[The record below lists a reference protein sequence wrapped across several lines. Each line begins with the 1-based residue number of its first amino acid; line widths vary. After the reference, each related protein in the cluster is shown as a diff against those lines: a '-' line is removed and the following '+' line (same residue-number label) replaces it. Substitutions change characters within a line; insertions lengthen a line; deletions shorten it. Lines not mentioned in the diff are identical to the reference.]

1 MGSVIVTIEEKC
13 RGCNKCIY
21 SCPVEGANIS
31 YLLNGE
37 SKTHVDET
45 KCIMCG
51 KCLEVCDHNARDY
64 NDDTEKFISDLE
76 AGTKITVIAA
86 PAFKSNFQEYK
97 KVAGFLSSMGV
108 SGIYD
113 VSLGADITTWAYLKI
128 IDEQKLDSMI
138 AQPCPAIVNYI
149 KKYRHDILPKLSP
162 VHSPMLCTAVYL
174 KKYLGTRDKLCFL
187 SPCIAKSSEIHDP
200 DTKELVSYNVTF
212 RKLMKYIKEHDIRL
226 ENYPEKD
233 FNQSSYALGDIYSI
247 PGGLKENVY
256 LYNPRAWVKQVEGT
270 DLAYNYLEEY
280 ADRVKENKSLPL
292 LVDILSCSNGC
303 NSGSGTTK
311 SIDITDLEETMHR
324 LKTQKN
330 RRFNSNPSKLFRLFN
345 KKLNVND
352 FVRTYTAENPSAY
365 VKPNEEELDKIFKL
379 MHKFTPESRERNC
392 NACGYGSCK
401 VMAIAVY
408 NKCNHIGNCIDYNSK
423 LSAERLLIEQ
433 KNTEISSALDEVK
446 RLSEEKN
453 IKLELLNQRV
463 AKIREAM
470 EQISGAGTENAN
482 SIASI
487 SDDAGKL
494 LEISEKLRVKIR
506 QMQLNIK
513 NFNKV
518 TEEIVSISD
527 QTNLLSLNAS
537 IEAAR
542 AGEAGHGFS
551 VVANEVKKL
560 SEQSKA
566 AAQSTKVD
574 ETELIKSINEILGIS
589 EILDNEARSVSGDIS
604 KISDMLQKT
613 LAKDQEVLSTV
624 NLMLEEQS

>member
-13 RGCNKCIY
+13 KGCNKCIY

-37 SKTHVDET
+37 SRTRVDDT

-51 KCLEVCDHNARDY
+51 KCIEVCGHNARDY

-86 PAFKSNFQEYK
+86 PAFKSNFPEYK
-97 KVAGFLSSMGV
+97 KVAGFLSSIGV

-128 IDEQKLDSMI
+128 IDDKKLDSVI

-149 KKYRHDILPKLSP
+149 RKYRHDILPKLSP

-174 KKYLGTRDKLCFL
+174 KKYLGVGEKLCFL

-212 RKLMKYIKEHDIRL
+212 KKLMNYIKEHDIRL

-233 FNQSSYALGDIYSI
+233 FNQTSYSLGDIYSI

-256 LYNPRAWVKQVEGT
+256 LYNSKAWVKQVEGT
-270 DLAYNYLEEY
+270 DLVYDYLEEY
-280 ADRVKENKSLPL
+280 ADRVKKNKSLPL
-292 LVDILSCSNGC
+292 LVDILSCSHGC

-311 SIDITDLEETMHR
+311 NIDITDLEETMHR

-330 RRFNSNPSKLFRLFN
+330 SKFNSNPSKLFKYFN
-345 KKLNVND
+345 NKLNVND
-352 FVRTYTAENPSAY
+352 FVRTYTAENPSTY
-365 VKPNEEELDKIFKL
+365 VKPDEEELDKIFNL
-379 MHKFTPESRERNC
+379 MHKFTSDSRERNC

-408 NKCNHIGNCIDYNSK
+408 NNCNHIENCIDYNSK
-423 LSAERLLIEQ
+423 LSAERILTEQ
-433 KNTEISSALDEVK
+433 KNAEISCALDDVK

-453 IKLELLNQRV
+453 IKLELLKQRV
-463 AKIREAM
+463 AEIREAI
-470 EQISGAGTENAN
+470 EEISGTGTENAN

-487 SDDAGKL
+487 SNDSGKL
-494 LEISEKLRVKIR
+494 LEITEKLRARIH

-518 TEEIVSISD
+518 TGEIVSISD
-527 QTNLLSLNAS
+527 QTNLLSLNAA

-542 AGEAGHGFS
+542 AGESGLGFS
-551 VVANEVKKL
+551 VVATEVKKL

-574 ETELIKSINEILGIS
+574 ETELIKSINEILDIS
-589 EILDNEARSVSGDIS
+589 EILDNKARSVSSDIN
-604 KISDMLQKT
+604 KISDMLQET
-613 LAKDQEVLSTV
+613 SAKDQEVLSTV
-624 NLMLEEQS
+624 NLMLEEQA